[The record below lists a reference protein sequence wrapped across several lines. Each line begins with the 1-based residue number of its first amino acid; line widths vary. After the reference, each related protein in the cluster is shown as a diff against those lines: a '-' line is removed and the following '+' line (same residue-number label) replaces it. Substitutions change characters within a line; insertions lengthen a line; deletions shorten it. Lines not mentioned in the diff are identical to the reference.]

1 MQKSSLS
8 DNEFQNVLDGV
19 ENMSNTDLQEFS
31 RRFLQNFKSGHPET
45 LQDARDFILNLKDP
59 KPKEESKNG

>member
-19 ENMSNTDLQEFS
+19 ENMSNTDLQEYS

-45 LQDARDFILNLKDP
+45 L
-59 KPKEESKNG
+59 